1 MTLQVSLL
9 YYTQNYLYFQ
19 ELNKLNQ
26 ISSPHYTQ
34 RRAFGIYCRPDSPD
48 ADSALEKAK
57 NFLGVHN
64 IDTITLKDIL
74 NGQNAEVMLAFGG
87 DGSLLH
93 AARLVAQKQIPVLGV
108 NFGRIGYL
116 CSVSSEQ
123 LEGTL
128 YRLINKN
135 YDLEDHTMLSCQV
148 YEQDQIVWES
158 QALNEV
164 LIGGC
169 NRTVCLEVFIDGVK
183 FAVIRGDG
191 LILSTKTGSTA
202 YSFSAGGPVLLVDN
216 VLCLVASNAVFSS
229 SIRSLVLSADTVV
242 RIKNLTFPAK
252 PYVVADGQI
261 DCTINKDTIV
271 ELKKSELKS
280 KFITFGNTSPIQD
293 LHRSFQEL
301 MMRAF

>member
-1 MTLQVSLL
+1 M
-9 YYTQNYLYFQ
+9 
-19 ELNKLNQ
+19 NQ
-26 ISSPHYTQ
+26 ISSQHCLQ

-48 ADSALEKAK
+48 AYSALQRAK
-57 NFLGVHN
+57 QFLSGHN
-64 IDTITLKDIL
+64 IDTISLEDIL
-74 NGQNAEVMLAFGG
+74 NGQQAEVMLAFGG

-116 CSVSSEQ
+116 CAVNSEH
-123 LEGTL
+123 LENTL
-128 YRLINKN
+128 SRLIKKE
-135 YDLEDHTMLSCQV
+135 YTLEERLMLSCQV
-148 YEQDQIVWES
+148 YEQDQLIWEA

-164 LIGGC
+164 LVGGC

-202 YSFSAGGPVLLVDN
+202 YSFSAGGPVLLVDS

-252 PYVVADGQI
+252 PYVVADGQT

-271 ELKKSELKS
+271 ELKKSDLKS
-280 KFITFGNTSPIQD
+280 KFITLGDTSPIQD

-301 MMRAF
+301 MMRSF